1 MKGNDAIEL
10 ALHWHNYRAK
20 TATVSA
26 KNRERSHT
34 LKLFLEKKS
43 ALFTHLAGPQDKLRR
58 LKTSL
63 IKTSK
68 DFSKFFELLAHTLW
82 AIYLVFMLSATGSS
96 FIFFYFLDPVKRN
109 QKARCSYSFWAREK
123 IAFHIVR
130 KLNETSLFTGQLIAK
145 AVHWVENDLGQ
156 ISQQIYARHLVNHIW
171 HTKWFLENC

>member
-34 LKLFLEKKS
+34 LKLFLEEKS

-68 DFSKFFELLAHTLW
+68 DFSKFSNFSRILSEQFTSFSCCPQPEVDSFFLLPWSGQTRSRGTLFLLFLSQRENSFSHCTKTKW
-82 AIYLVFMLSATGSS
+82 DQSFHLSANHQSGTLSRKWLGSN
-96 FIFFYFLDPVKRN
+96 ITTNLC
-109 QKARCSYSFWAREK
+109 KALC
-123 IAFHIVR
+123 
-130 KLNETSLFTGQLIAK
+130 
-145 AVHWVENDLGQ
+145 
-156 ISQQIYARHLVNHIW
+156 
-171 HTKWFLENC
+171 

>member
-63 IKTSK
+63 ILQRLLKIFRTSRAYSLSNLPR
-68 DFSKFFELLAHTLW
+68 FHAVRNRKFIH
-82 AIYLVFMLSATGSS
+82 
-96 FIFFYFLDPVKRN
+96 FFYFLDPVKRN
-109 QKARCSYSFWAREK
+109 QKARCSYSF
-123 IAFHIVR
+123 
-130 KLNETSLFTGQLIAK
+130 
-145 AVHWVENDLGQ
+145 
-156 ISQQIYARHLVNHIW
+156 
-171 HTKWFLENC
+171 